1 MLHPVRHR
9 RVKVSPQVKRM
20 TLMLFL
26 YTRLYTEKNMRFFM
40 EELKNSINRRNK
52 DTAQKII

>member
-1 MLHPVRHR
+1 
-9 RVKVSPQVKRM
+9 
-20 TLMLFL
+20 MLFL